1 MSANDRITGLLG
13 WQPGFADGGVVIP
26 IPADQRRQVSEVES
40 DPIFQRSFGLV
51 ETTFGLVEID
61 RLIPLQKFVNLRQ
74 VAGLKRHLA
83 RSLTPRRIFRV
94 CLPADHPHPQ
104 AQQTRVANNSWVFA
118 SRSNDLRFLDAMLL
132 DPDQVFG
139 YTPQGPVA
147 GVVGLVVGFSSNFV
161 NVIRVGTRMVLGN
174 GTHRAF
180 ALRQLGLTHVPCIIQ
195 QVQRGDELGLVFAP
209 QHLPLVPQL
218 LQGVRPPV
226 FADFFDPSLSRTL
239 QLPPFNYQVRIRF
252 EVEGPVGFPYCLTT

>member
-1 MSANDRITGLLG
+1 MATVQAVDARRADQRRLVNEWMSANDRITGLLG

-104 AQQTRVANNSWVFA
+104 AQQTRVENNSWVFA

-139 YTPQGPVA
+139 YTPKDRSPASWVWWLA
-147 GVVGLVVGFSSNFV
+147 S
-161 NVIRVGTRMVLGN
+161 
-174 GTHRAF
+174 
-180 ALRQLGLTHVPCIIQ
+180 
-195 QVQRGDELGLVFAP
+195 VQ
-209 QHLPLVPQL
+209 
-218 LQGVRPPV
+218 
-226 FADFFDPSLSRTL
+226 TL
-239 QLPPFNYQVRIRF
+239 
-252 EVEGPVGFPYCLTT
+252 